1 MLINIQKGNKA
12 FIAIVVAAISLVI
25 FNTISPSPS
34 SFAQTNNTQG
44 NGTEYVKFHSNI
56 EQIIGHIEKAVYNK
70 NIDNNTLAY
79 SHTSHPI
86 EEVLS
91 LIAIPLNNTDS
102 KLNGTYTSDLYL
114 LSNLVSPTG
123 PNNSTKEEFS
133 NQAQSSVDLS
143 NKVIAAVVPATTL
156 NSTDHNI
163 AVIQDLLTTSEGE
176 YEEGVKDGK
185 ITLILEYQDGSAFM
199 DRAHK
204 IFNDTKS
211 IAKERETISTLFN
224 NLTTSVQQQKN
235 SSEIE
240 QIIDEIN
247 HELSESSSTA
257 AANATTTAAAS
268 SEQSSQGY
276 ISNIRSLLDQA
287 IASYSAN
294 DATKAEELATTAYL
308 DNFEHIEQPIGKDL
322 SDQGESLLREKLRA
336 QIDGNAPVE
345 EIKQTIS
352 EINMVLD
359 KAESLLKS

>member
-1 MLINIQKGNKA
+1 MLINIQQGNKA

-25 FNTISPSPS
+25 CNTISPSQS

-133 NQAQSSVDLS
+133 KQAQSSVDLS

-211 IAKERETISTLFN
+211 IANERETISTLFN
-224 NLTTSVQQQKN
+224 NLTNSVQQQKN
-235 SSEIE
+235 SSEID

-257 AANATTTAAAS
+257 AANTTTTAS

-294 DATKAEELATTAYL
+294 DATKAEELATAAYL

-322 SDQGESLLREKLRA
+322 SDQGESLLREKLRT

-359 KAESLLKS
+359 KAENLLKS

>member
-1 MLINIQKGNKA
+1 MLINIQQGNKA

-25 FNTISPSPS
+25 CNTISPSQS

-133 NQAQSSVDLS
+133 KQAQSSVDLS
-143 NKVIAAVVPATTL
+143 NKVIATVVPATTL

-211 IAKERETISTLFN
+211 IANEREAISTLFN
-224 NLTTSVQQQKN
+224 NLTNSVQQQKN
-235 SSEIE
+235 PSEIE
-240 QIIDEIN
+240 QIINEIN
-247 HELSESSSTA
+247 AELSKSSATAPYTPTSTS
-257 AANATTTAAAS
+257 N
-268 SEQSSQGY
+268 EQSSVDY
-276 ISNIRSLLDQA
+276 ISNIRSLLNQVTSA
-287 IASYSAN
+287 YSAN
-294 DATKAEELATTAYL
+294 DAIKAKELATTAYL
-308 DNFEHIEQPIGKDL
+308 DNFEH
-322 SDQGESLLREKLRA
+322 
-336 QIDGNAPVE
+336 
-345 EIKQTIS
+345 
-352 EINMVLD
+352 
-359 KAESLLKS
+359 

>member
-1 MLINIQKGNKA
+1 MLINIQQGNKA
-12 FIAIVVAAISLVI
+12 FIAIVVAAMSLVI
-25 FNTISPSPS
+25 CNTISPSQS

-133 NQAQSSVDLS
+133 KQAQSSVDLS

-224 NLTTSVQQQKN
+224 NLTNSVQQQKN
-235 SSEIE
+235 PSEID
-240 QIIDEIN
+240 QIINEIN

-257 AANATTTAAAS
+257 AA
-268 SEQSSQGY
+268 
-276 ISNIRSLLDQA
+276 
-287 IASYSAN
+287 
-294 DATKAEELATTAYL
+294 
-308 DNFEHIEQPIGKDL
+308 
-322 SDQGESLLREKLRA
+322 
-336 QIDGNAPVE
+336 
-345 EIKQTIS
+345 
-352 EINMVLD
+352 
-359 KAESLLKS
+359 

>member
-1 MLINIQKGNKA
+1 MLINIQLGNKA
-12 FIAIVVAAISLVI
+12 FIAIVVAAITLVI
-25 FNTISPSPS
+25 CNTISPSQS
-34 SFAQTNNTQG
+34 SFAQANNTQG

-102 KLNGTYTSDLYL
+102 KLNELYTSDLYL

-133 NQAQSSVDLS
+133 KQAQSSVDMS

-211 IAKERETISTLFN
+211 IANERETISTLFN
-224 NLTTSVQQQKN
+224 NLTNSVQQQKN
-235 SSEIE
+235 PSEINS
-240 QIIDEIN
+240 IINEIN
-247 HELSESSSTA
+247 AELSKSSATPYTPTSTNESSVD
-257 AANATTTAAAS
+257 
-268 SEQSSQGY
+268 Y
-276 ISNIRSLLDQA
+276 ISNIRSLLNQVTLA
-287 IASYSAN
+287 YSAN
-294 DATKAEELATTAYL
+294 DSIKAKELATTAYL
-308 DNFEHIEQPIGKDL
+308 DNFEYLEKPIGKEL
-322 SDQGESLLREKLRA
+322 SDQGESLLREKLRT
-336 QIDGNAPVE
+336 QIDSNASVE

-352 EINMVLD
+352 EINTVLD
-359 KAESLLKS
+359 KAGNLLRVSGS

>member
-1 MLINIQKGNKA
+1 MLINIQQGNKA

-25 FNTISPSPS
+25 CNTISPSPS

-102 KLNGTYTSDLYL
+102 KLSEFYTSDLYL

-133 NQAQSSVDLS
+133 KQAQSSVDLS

-176 YEEGVKDGK
+176 YEEGVTDGK

-224 NLTTSVQQQKN
+224 NLTNSVQQQKN
-235 SSEIE
+235 PSEINS
-240 QIIDEIN
+240 IINEIN
-247 HELSESSSTA
+247 AELSKSAATPYTPTSTNESSVD
-257 AANATTTAAAS
+257 
-268 SEQSSQGY
+268 Y
-276 ISNIRSLLDQA
+276 FSNVRSLLNQVTSA
-287 IASYSAN
+287 YSAN
-294 DATKAEELATTAYL
+294 DTIKAKELATTAYL
-308 DNFEHIEQPIGKDL
+308 DNFEYLEKPIGRVVRPGRGIVKGKTKGTD
-322 SDQGESLLREKLRA
+322 RR
-336 QIDGNAPVE
+336 
-345 EIKQTIS
+345 
-352 EINMVLD
+352 
-359 KAESLLKS
+359 

>member
-12 FIAIVVAAISLVI
+12 FLAIVVAAISLVI
-25 FNTISPSPS
+25 CNTISPSQS
-34 SFAQTNNTQG
+34 SFAQVNNTQG

-70 NIDNNTLAY
+70 NIGNNTLAY

-133 NQAQSSVDLS
+133 KQAQSSVDLS

-224 NLTTSVQQQKN
+224 NLTNSVQQQKN
-235 SSEIE
+235 SSEINS
-240 QIIDEIN
+240 IINEIN
-247 HELSESSSTA
+247 AELSKSSATPYTPTSTNESSVDHM
-257 AANATTTAAAS
+257 
-268 SEQSSQGY
+268 
-276 ISNIRSLLDQA
+276 SNIRSLLNQVTSA
-287 IASYSAN
+287 YSAN
-294 DATKAEELATTAYL
+294 DTIKAKELATTAYL
-308 DNFEHIEQPIGKDL
+308 DNFEFLEKPIGKEL
-322 SDQGESLLREKLRA
+322 SDQGEALLREKLRT
-336 QIDGNAPVE
+336 QIDSNASVE

-352 EINMVLD
+352 EINTVLD
-359 KAESLLKS
+359 KSENLLKVSGS

>member
-1 MLINIQKGNKA
+1 MLINIQQGNKA

-25 FNTISPSPS
+25 CNTISPSQS

-102 KLNGTYTSDLYL
+102 KLNEFTSDLYL
-114 LSNLVSPTG
+114 LSNLVSPAG

-133 NQAQSSVDLS
+133 KQAQSSVDLS

-156 NSTDHNI
+156 NNTDHNI

-235 SSEIE
+235 SSEINS
-240 QIIDEIN
+240 IINEIN
-247 HELSESSSTA
+247 AKLSKSSATPYTPTSTNESSVD
-257 AANATTTAAAS
+257 
-268 SEQSSQGY
+268 Y
-276 ISNIRSLLDQA
+276 FPNIRSLLNQVTSA
-287 IASYSAN
+287 YSAN
-294 DATKAEELATTAYL
+294 DTIKAKELATTAYL
-308 DNFEHIEQPIGKDL
+308 ENLEYLEKPIGKEL
-322 SDQGESLLREKLRA
+322 SDLGEALLREKLRT
-336 QIDGNAPVE
+336 QIDGNALVE
-345 EIKQTIS
+345 EIKQTIA
-352 EINMVLD
+352 
-359 KAESLLKS
+359 K